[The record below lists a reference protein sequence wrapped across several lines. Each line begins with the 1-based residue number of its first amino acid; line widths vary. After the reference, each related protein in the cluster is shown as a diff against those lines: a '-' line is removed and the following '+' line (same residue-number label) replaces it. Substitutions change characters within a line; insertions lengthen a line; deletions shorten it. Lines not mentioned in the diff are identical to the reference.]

1 MFAFFFIS
9 STCYASEAP
18 DYWGYTLRSLGSLIL
33 VLGVI
38 VLFFYIIKKISRGG
52 GVSSSRIKIKNRLYL
67 DNKRYLAVIEVDGR
81 EFLIGASDSINIL
94 MELKNDDKED

>member
-1 MFAFFFIS
+1 M
-9 STCYASEAP
+9 
-18 DYWGYTLRSLGSLIL
+18 GLYTEVFGKPYSGFGGHS
-33 VLGVI
+33 I
-38 VLFFYIIKKISRGG
+38 VFYIIKKISRGG